1 MHTNDYNK
9 AKIIKENSNKNFIYI
24 IINNNYNYKTN
35 KYNSFPY
42 NYNNNIITE
51 KNEELIKDNKPE
63 IIYNSSKVETW
74 GDLTNY

>member
-1 MHTNDYNK
+1 MYTNDYNK
-9 AKIIKENSNKNFIYI
+9 AKILTENSNKNSYI
-24 IINNNYNYKTN
+24 SSYNNNHNYNTN

-74 GDLTNY
+74 GDLINY